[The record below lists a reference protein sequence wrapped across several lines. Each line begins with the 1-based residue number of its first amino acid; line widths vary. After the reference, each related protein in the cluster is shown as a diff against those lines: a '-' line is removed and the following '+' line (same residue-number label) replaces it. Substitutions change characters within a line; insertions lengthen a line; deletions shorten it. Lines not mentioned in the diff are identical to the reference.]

1 MKPVLHLNL
10 IRKFFDIIGD
20 PKIDEYRACSEHWN
34 RVFINGSIKIKGK
47 FYHPSDV
54 IVCFSNGYAKNRPQK
69 KFEIK
74 SVSVGTGREEW
85 GAIPGEQYFVIGL
98 GKRMD
103 F

>member
-10 IRKFFDIIGD
+10 IRKWFDIIGD
-20 PKIDEYRACSEHWN
+20 PKMEEYRVCSSWN
-34 RVFINGSIKIKGK
+34 RTFRNGSIKIKGK

-74 SVSVGTGREEW
+74 RVSVGTGREEW
-85 GAIPGEQYFVIGL
+85 GAVSGEQYFVIRI